1 MKRVLVLA
9 LLLLSPAAQAADDPA
24 IAVGSF
30 YDVYQAQHKSDGG
43 IPDATGRLR
52 YSGVLSPNLNT
63 LLNQAAAA
71 QARTAARIK
80 ASGPKAAVM
89 PMFQGDIFTSLFEGA
104 TGWQVGECKGDDK
117 TARCPI
123 VLTHVDPLAPS
134 SSEAVGQK
142 NAGKPPAKPAN
153 WRDVVLVVHTPAG
166 WKVDDIIY
174 DAGFAFGN
182 TGRLTDML
190 KMVVASNP

>member
-1 MKRVLVLA
+1 MKRAPVLAA
-9 LLLLSPAAQAADDPA
+9 LLLSFSAAASNPALAADDPA

-30 YDVYQAQHKSDGG
+30 YDVYQAQHKTGGG

-52 YSGVLSPNLNT
+52 YSAVLSPDLNK
-63 LLNQAAAA
+63 LLNLAATA
-71 QARTAARIK
+71 QARGAARVK

-104 TGWQVGECKGDDK
+104 DSWQVGECKGDDR

-123 VLTHVDPLAPS
+123 ALTHVDPAIKGRPAP
-134 SSEAVGQK
+134 
-142 NAGKPPAKPAN
+142 KPAN
-153 WRDVVLVVHTPAG
+153 WRDVVLVARTPAG
-166 WKVDDIIY
+166 WKVDDVIY

-182 TGRLTDML
+182 TGRLSDML

>member
-1 MKRVLVLA
+1 MKRALVLI
-9 LLLLSPAAQAADDPA
+9 LLLLSPAALAADDPA

-30 YDVYQAQHKSDGG
+30 YDVYAVQHKSSSG

-52 YSGVLSPNLNT
+52 YSGVLSPDLNK
-63 LLNQAAAA
+63 LLNQAAVA
-71 QARTAARIK
+71 QSRTAARVK

-104 TGWQVGECKGDDK
+104 TDWQVGECRGDDK
-117 TARCPI
+117 AARCPI
-123 VLTHVDPLAPS
+123 ALTHVDPP
-134 SSEAVGQK
+134 VK
-142 NAGKPPAKPAN
+142 GKPPAKPAN

>member
-1 MKRVLVLA
+1 MKRALVLA
-9 LLLLSPAAQAADDPA
+9 LLLLSPPALAADDPA

-30 YDVYQAQHKSDGG
+30 YDVYAVQHKNGTG

-52 YSGVLSPNLNT
+52 YGAVLSPNLNT

-71 QARTAARIK
+71 QARLGAK
-80 ASGPKAAVM
+80 VKGAV
-89 PMFQGDIFTSLFEGA
+89 PPVLEGDIFTSLFEGA

-117 TARCPI
+117 AARCP
-123 VLTHVDPLAPS
+123 VALTHVDPPIKAK
-134 SSEAVGQK
+134 A
-142 NAGKPPAKPAN
+142 AAKPAN
-153 WRDVVLVVHTPAG
+153 WHDVVVVVHTPAG
-166 WKVDDIIY
+166 WKVDDVIY

-182 TGRLTDML
+182 TGRLSDML

>member
-1 MKRVLVLA
+1 MKRALVLI
-9 LLLLSPAAQAADDPA
+9 LLLLSPAALAADDPA

-30 YDVYQAQHKSDGG
+30 YDVYAVQHKSGSG

-52 YSGVLSPNLNT
+52 YSGVLSPDLNK
-63 LLNQAAAA
+63 LLNQAAVA
-71 QARTAARIK
+71 QSRTAARVK

-104 TGWQVGECKGDDK
+104 TDWQVGECRGDDK
-117 TARCPI
+117 AARCPI
-123 VLTHVDPLAPS
+123 ALTHVDPAPPS
-134 SSEAVGQK
+134 SSGAVGQK
-142 NAGKPPAKPAN
+142 NVGKPPAKPAN

>member
-1 MKRVLVLA
+1 MKPALVLA
-9 LLLLSPAAQAADDPA
+9 ALLLASPAALAADDPA

-30 YDVYQAQHKSDGG
+30 YDVYAVQHKTGGG

-52 YSGVLSPNLNT
+52 YSGVLTPNLNK

-80 ASGPKAAVM
+80 AGGPKAAVM

-104 TGWQVGECKGDDK
+104 TDWQIGECKGDD
-117 TARCPI
+117 TAARCPI
-123 VLTHVDPLAPS
+123 TLTHAEPA
-134 SSEAVGQK
+134 AK
-142 NAGKPPAKPAN
+142 GKPPGRPTN
-153 WRDVVLVVHTPAG
+153 WRDVVLAVHTPAG
-166 WKVDDIIY
+166 WKVDDVIY

>member
-1 MKRVLVLA
+1 MKLLVLA
-9 LLLLSPAAQAADDPA
+9 ALFVALPAAGALAADDPA
-24 IAVGSF
+24 AAAAGFYGV
-30 YDVYQAQHKSDGG
+30 YDVQHKQSAG

-52 YSGVLSPNLNT
+52 YSAVLSPGLNA

-104 TGWQVGECKGDDK
+104 TSWQVGECQGDDRA
-117 TARCPI
+117 ARCP
-123 VLTHVDPLAPS
+123 VALTHIEPPA
-134 SSEAVGQK
+134 K
-142 NAGKPPAKPAN
+142 GKPPAKPAN
-153 WRDVVLVVHTPAG
+153 WHDVLVMTHTPAG
-166 WKVDDIIY
+166 WKVDDVVY
-174 DAGFAFGN
+174 DTGFPFGN
-182 TGRLTDML
+182 TGRLSDML

>member
-1 MKRVLVLA
+1 MKRVLLAA
-9 LLLLSPAAQAADDPA
+9 LLLLPVAALAADDPA
-24 IAVGSF
+24 GAAGSF
-30 YDVYQAQHKSDGG
+30 YGVYDVQHKQGSG

-52 YSGVLSPNLNT
+52 YAAVLSPDLNK

-117 TARCPI
+117 AARCP
-123 VLTHVDPLAPS
+123 VALTHADPPIKGRPAP
-134 SSEAVGQK
+134 
-142 NAGKPPAKPAN
+142 KPTN
-153 WRDVVLVVHTPAG
+153 WRDVLVVVHTPAG
-166 WKVDDIIY
+166 WKVDDVIY

>member
-1 MKRVLVLA
+1 MKRALVLA
-9 LLLLSPAAQAADDPA
+9 ALFLTPPAVAADDPA

-30 YDVYQAQHKSDGG
+30 YDVYAVQHKTGGG

-52 YSGVLSPNLNT
+52 YSGVLSPDLNK

-104 TGWQVGECKGDDK
+104 TDWQVGECKGDGSA
-117 TARCPI
+117 ARCPI
-123 VLTHVDPLAPS
+123 ALTHVDP
-134 SSEAVGQK
+134 AVKGR
-142 NAGKPPAKPAN
+142 PPTRPAN
-153 WRDVVLVVHTPAG
+153 WHDILVVTHTPAG
-166 WKVDDIIY
+166 WKVDDVIY
-174 DAGFAFGN
+174 DAGYAFGN

>member
-1 MKRVLVLA
+1 MKHVLVLA
-9 LLLLSPAAQAADDPA
+9 ALLLLAFPAGAALAADDPA
-24 IAVGSF
+24 IAAAGF
-30 YDVYQAQHKSDGG
+30 YDVYQAQHKTGGG

-52 YSGVLSPNLNT
+52 YSAVLSPNLNR

-89 PMFQGDIFTSLFEGA
+89 PMFPGDIFTSLFEGA
-104 TGWQVGECKGDDK
+104 TDWQVGECKGDD
-117 TARCPI
+117 TAARCP
-123 VLTHVDPLAPS
+123 VALTHVDPPI
-134 SSEAVGQK
+134 K
-142 NAGKPPAKPAN
+142 GKPAPKPAN
-153 WRDVVLVVHTPAG
+153 WRDVLVMAHTPAG
-166 WKVDDIIY
+166 WKVDDVIY

>member
-1 MKRVLVLA
+1 MKRRLVLA
-9 LLLLSPAAQAADDPA
+9 VLLLVIPVAGAQAADDPA
-24 IAVGSF
+24 IAAGSF
-30 YDVYQAQHKSDGG
+30 YGVYDAQHKTGAG

-52 YSGVLSPNLNT
+52 YSAVLSANLNA

-71 QARTAARIK
+71 QARTAARVK

-104 TGWQVGECKGDDK
+104 DSWQVGECKGDDK
-117 TARCPI
+117 TARCP
-123 VLTHVDPLAPS
+123 VALTHVDPP
-134 SSEAVGQK
+134 VK
-142 NAGKPPAKPAN
+142 GKPAAKPAN
-153 WRDVVLVVHTPAG
+153 WRDILVVVHTPSG
-166 WKVDDIIY
+166 WKVDDVIY

-190 KMVVASNP
+190 KMVLASNP

>member
-1 MKRVLVLA
+1 MKRALVLMA
-9 LLLLSPAAQAADDPA
+9 LLLSPAALAADDPA

-30 YDVYQAQHKSDGG
+30 YDVYAVQHKTGGG

-52 YSGVLSPNLNT
+52 YSSVLSANLNK
-63 LLNQAAAA
+63 LLNQAASA
-71 QARTAARIK
+71 QARTAARVR

-104 TGWQVGECKGDDK
+104 TDWQVGECKGDDS

-123 VLTHVDPLAPS
+123 ALTHVDPP
-134 SSEAVGQK
+134 V
-142 NAGKPPAKPAN
+142 AGKPAPKPAS
-153 WRDVVLVVHTPAG
+153 WHDVLVVTHTPAG
-166 WKVDDIIY
+166 WKVDDVIY

>member
-9 LLLLSPAAQAADDPA
+9 ALLLSPAAMAADDPA

-30 YDVYQAQHKSDGG
+30 YDVYAVQHKTGGG

-52 YSGVLSPNLNT
+52 YSAVLSSNLNT

-89 PMFQGDIFTSLFEGA
+89 PMFQGDLFTSLFEGA
-104 TGWQVGECKGDDK
+104 DNWQVGACQGDDK

-123 VLTHVDPLAPS
+123 ALTHLDPP
-134 SSEAVGQK
+134 VK
-142 NAGKPPAKPAN
+142 GKSPAKPAN
-153 WRDVVLVVHTPAG
+153 WHDVVLVVHTTAG
-166 WKVDDIIY
+166 WKVDDVIY

>member
-1 MKRVLVLA
+1 MKRALVLA
-9 LLLLSPAAQAADDPA
+9 LLLLSPAALAADDPA
-24 IAVGSF
+24 IAASSF
-30 YDVYQAQHKSDGG
+30 YDVYTVQHKNGGG

-52 YSGVLSPNLNT
+52 YSGVLSPNLNK

-71 QARTAARIK
+71 QARTAARVK

-104 TGWQVGECKGDDK
+104 DNWQIGECKGDDSA
-117 TARCPI
+117 ARCP
-123 VLTHVDPLAPS
+123 VALTHADPSA
-134 SSEAVGQK
+134 K
-142 NAGKPPAKPAN
+142 GKPPAN
-153 WRDVVLVVHTPAG
+153 WHDILVVTHTPAG
-166 WKVDDIIY
+166 WKVDDVIY
-174 DAGFAFGN
+174 DAGYAFGN